1 MQDLK
6 NNIRLVTLLAPAVLD
21 EDNSPITS
29 SIIDTREIDKAGSPM
44 FDSALIRARFGTFG
58 ANVTAVKV
66 KIHESDASN
75 GASSTL
81 ADGGTEV
88 TLAEAGEVSFQVK
101 RSKRYIFAIVTITA
115 DGATDTVPGAINGIL
130 CNWALP
136 FPIV

>member
-88 TLAEAGEVSFQVK
+88 TV
-101 RSKRYIFAIVTITA
+101 IVTGKQIGRA
-115 DGATDTVPGAINGIL
+115 HV
-130 CNWALP
+130 
-136 FPIV
+136 